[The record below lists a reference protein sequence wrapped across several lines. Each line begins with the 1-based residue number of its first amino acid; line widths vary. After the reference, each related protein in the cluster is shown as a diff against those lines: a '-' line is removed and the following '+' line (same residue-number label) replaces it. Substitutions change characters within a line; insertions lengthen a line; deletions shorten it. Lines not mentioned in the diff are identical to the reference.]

1 MFSEDEIEAKAARV
15 SPRASSASRT
25 TAFPVTST
33 FSASVFPAFVPASS
47 SPASVRASRVV
58 LSLLLAEA
66 AAFALAA
73 ASGKI
78 PSFLFTAVRALLT
91 F

>member
-1 MFSEDEIEAKAARV
+1 MFSEGGNEANAARV
-15 SPRASSASRT
+15 SARMSSFTASLPASLPTSIHASRL
-25 TAFPVTST
+25 A
-33 FSASVFPAFVPASS
+33 
-47 SPASVRASRVV
+47 

-66 AAFALAA
+66 AAFTLAA

-78 PSFLFTAVRALLT
+78 PAFLFTAVRALLT

>member
-1 MFSEDEIEAKAARV
+1 MFSDGGIEADTARV
-15 SPRASSASRT
+15 SVRASSASGYSSR
-25 TAFPVTST
+25 PGPSS
-33 FSASVFPAFVPASS
+33 FSATHFSALVSDS
-47 SPASVRASRVV
+47 LPASVRASRLT

-78 PSFLFTAVRALLT
+78 PAFLFTAVRGLLT

>member
-1 MFSEDEIEAKAARV
+1 MFSEGGVEANAARV
-15 SPRASSASRT
+15 SARPSSVPGSSSVFTASTFSPSD
-25 TAFPVTST
+25 
-33 FSASVFPAFVPASS
+33 FSASVPTSS
-47 SPASVRASRVV
+47 SASIHASRVAF
-58 LSLLLAEA
+58 SLLLAEA

-78 PSFLFTAVRALLT
+78 PAFLFTAVRALLT

>member
-1 MFSEDEIEAKAARV
+1 MFSEGEVEAEAAHV
-15 SPRASSASRT
+15 SARAPSVSGSSSFPVASS
-25 TAFPVTST
+25 
-33 FSASVFPAFVPASS
+33 FSASAFSSSVPASL
-47 SPASVRASRVV
+47 PASIGASRVA

-78 PSFLFTAVRALLT
+78 PAFLFTAVRALLT

>member
-1 MFSEDEIEAKAARV
+1 MFSEGGVEANAARV
-15 SPRASSASRT
+15 SARVSSAAGRSSSPLASSFSASD
-25 TAFPVTST
+25 
-33 FSASVFPAFVPASS
+33 FSASVPASFPGS
-47 SPASVRASRVV
+47 IHASRVV

-78 PSFLFTAVRALLT
+78 PAFLFTAVRALLT

>member
-1 MFSEDEIEAKAARV
+1 MFIEGGNEAEAAHV
-15 SPRASSASRT
+15 SARASSASGRSF
-25 TAFPVTST
+25 FPGASS
-33 FSASVFPAFVPASS
+33 FSATRFSESFPDSR
-47 SPASVRASRVV
+47 PASVSASRLA

-78 PSFLFTAVRALLT
+78 PAFLFTAVRALLT

>member
-1 MFSEDEIEAKAARV
+1 MFSEGGIEAGAARV
-15 SPRASSASRT
+15 SARESSVSGRSSLPAASSFSASD
-25 TAFPVTST
+25 
-33 FSASVFPAFVPASS
+33 FSASVPDS
-47 SPASVRASRVV
+47 SPSSVHATRIA
-58 LSLLLAEA
+58 LPLLLAEA

-78 PSFLFTAVRALLT
+78 PAFLFTAVRALLT

>member
-1 MFSEDEIEAKAARV
+1 MFTEGGIEAKTARV
-15 SPRASSASRT
+15 SERLSAPGVSSFSVASI
-25 TAFPVTST
+25 PD
-33 FSASVFPAFVPASS
+33 S
-47 SPASVRASRVV
+47 SPASIHASRVV
-58 LSLLLAEA
+58 LPLLLAEA

-78 PSFLFTAVRALLT
+78 PAFLFTAVRALLT